1 MKMIAVELWIA
12 CDVLAGAGSPTHVQQ
27 RLKRQ
32 NGPSSCSVWTCCL
45 DPWDASGLHGCLVTA
60 NTSTK
65 VFCVISIV
73 VALSVDSKVDKVE
86 MATCRKWFVATD
98 SIVGLLSAAMPRE
111 GVGVIISV
119 VISSA
124 VRS

>member
-1 MKMIAVELWIA
+1 M
-12 CDVLAGAGSPTHVQQ
+12 T
-27 RLKRQ
+27 
-32 NGPSSCSVWTCCL
+32 
-45 DPWDASGLHGCLVTA
+45 
-60 NTSTK
+60 
-65 VFCVISIV
+65 
-73 VALSVDSKVDKVE
+73 
-86 MATCRKWFVATD
+86 TCRKWFVAPD